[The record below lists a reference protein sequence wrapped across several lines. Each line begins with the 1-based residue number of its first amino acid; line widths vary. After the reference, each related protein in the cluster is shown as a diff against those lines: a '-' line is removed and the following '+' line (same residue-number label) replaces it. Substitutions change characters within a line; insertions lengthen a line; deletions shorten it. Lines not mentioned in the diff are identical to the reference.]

1 MSIDKNEFRGEVKAS
16 VQIKDMRFSN
26 VDEDK
31 LFKSQ
36 ALYEKCRRCEDLTP
50 HEARFLTPTRE
61 FLLGV
66 YGVLKQYKLWQHDV
80 ETLTYR
86 AKCPIERYCTM
97 MVSVDVLCELG
108 LIKRENGQLIFDGEG
123 KKADLSQSEILNNLN
138 RIQGGE
144 Q

>member
-1 MSIDKNEFRGEVKAS
+1 
-16 VQIKDMRFSN
+16 
-26 VDEDK
+26 
-31 LFKSQ
+31 
-36 ALYEKCRRCEDLTP
+36 
-50 HEARFLTPTRE
+50 
-61 FLLGV
+61 
-66 YGVLKQYKLWQHDV
+66 
-80 ETLTYR
+80 
-86 AKCPIERYCTM
+86 M